1 MFKNIKV
8 EEVLYSFLFPTFIVG
23 QFFFKLNILIII
35 LFVLLKFNK
44 DILNYKFT
52 EIQLIFFI
60 FILYLVFNS
69 VLISKLNYSSN
80 TRYLF
85 YLSLI
90 LFYICTRYLII
101 KNKINFINILK
112 IGFVTILFVYLDS
125 LIQFIYKKDI
135 FGYNYNFHYKRYPG
149 PFGDEW
155 ILGYFISFTS
165 ILFSYI
171 FFFKNK
177 IKNKSYE
184 ILFYFYLILSVY
196 ICLKSGERMAFF
208 TFVIQVASVIF
219 FVNIKNLKKIIFFI
233 FALILL
239 FVSSIVFDKDIK
251 QKYSNFYKLVFNY
264 EENYIQSSKSSLS
277 NDEISKLKFNKITF
291 FNTQTGAHFLTAI
304 EVWKKYP
311 ILGIGIKNFRYESKK
326 EIYSKI
332 NSQQFNHRSAT
343 HPHNIYL
350 EILSETGLVG
360 LILMMY
366 LFYLVFKNSLK
377 EIFKSEE
384 TDIMIIILF
393 SIFIS
398 KIFPFKAD
406 PSILG
411 SSLGSWFWINFI
423 FLISYLE
430 KRKFI
435 NV

>member
-1 MFKNIKV
+1 M
-8 EEVLYSFLFPTFIVG
+8 
-23 QFFFKLNILIII
+23 
-35 LFVLLKFNK
+35 
-44 DILNYKFT
+44 
-52 EIQLIFFI
+52 
-60 FILYLVFNS
+60 
-69 VLISKLNYSSN
+69 
-80 TRYLF
+80 
-85 YLSLI
+85 
-90 LFYICTRYLII
+90 
-101 KNKINFINILK
+101 
-112 IGFVTILFVYLDS
+112 TILFVYLDS

-304 EVWKKYP
+304 EVWKK
-311 ILGIGIKNFRYESKK
+311 
-326 EIYSKI
+326 
-332 NSQQFNHRSAT
+332 
-343 HPHNIYL
+343 
-350 EILSETGLVG
+350 
-360 LILMMY
+360 
-366 LFYLVFKNSLK
+366 
-377 EIFKSEE
+377 
-384 TDIMIIILF
+384 
-393 SIFIS
+393 
-398 KIFPFKAD
+398 
-406 PSILG
+406 
-411 SSLGSWFWINFI
+411 
-423 FLISYLE
+423 ISYFRNWYKKL
-430 KRKFI
+430 
-435 NV
+435 